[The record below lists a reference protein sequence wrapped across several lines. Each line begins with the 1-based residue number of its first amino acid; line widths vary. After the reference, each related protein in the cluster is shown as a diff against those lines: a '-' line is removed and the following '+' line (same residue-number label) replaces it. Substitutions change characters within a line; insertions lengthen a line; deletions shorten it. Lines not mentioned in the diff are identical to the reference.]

1 MAIEP
6 VHNGGIEG
14 GRKAWVTLITNPGY
28 IAGLLTL
35 HRTLISVS
43 NYPLVVMTTSSLPLP
58 SREIITSSGI
68 EIIEVEHL
76 SPSSAQHGGFDPS
89 FTRFND
95 AWTKIRVFGL
105 EQFERIILID
115 SDMIFLRGMDELFDL
130 ELPGDDWIAASPACV
145 CNPFK
150 LGHYPEDWIPSNCSL
165 SLQSPHTTLQSPPIP
180 SSAPDSPRTSH
191 LLNSGLVI
199 FKPSLSLLDE
209 LVHHLNTSPT
219 IAQSKFADQDVITEV
234 FRGRW
239 KPLPW
244 WCNALKTQ
252 RAVHKDMWRDE
263 EVRLIHYILDK
274 PWNHRPTSLAPHQP
288 SPTPLPPTPITP
300 SNFSSIQSKTSEKRP
315 LPAGLLDAVKSTPPQ
330 ESLTNYDSVHA
341 WWWIVYEDLLDE
353 WKGTDLVGWREVDK
367 YVTR

>member
-6 VHNGGIEG
+6 APILDGRVG

-43 NYPLVVMTTSSLPLP
+43 SYPLIVMTTSSLSQS
-58 SREIITSSGI
+58 SRETITSSGI

-76 SPSSAQHGGFDPS
+76 SPSSDQHSGFDPS
-89 FTRFND
+89 FSRFND

-150 LGHYPEDWIPSNCSL
+150 LKHYPEDWIPSNCSL
-165 SLQSPHTTLQSPPIP
+165 SLQNPYTTLSSPPIP
-180 SSAPDSPRTSH
+180 SPDSKRTSH

-234 FRGRW
+234 FKGRW

-252 RAVHKDMWRDE
+252 RAVHGSMWRDE

-274 PWNHRPTSLAPHQP
+274 PWNHRPSDLPPH
-288 SPTPLPPTPITP
+288 PTLPPTPITP
-300 SNFSSIQSKTSEKRP
+300 SNFTQQQTQNTEKRRP
-315 LPAGLLDAVKSTPPQ
+315 LPPGLLDAVRNTSPQ
-330 ESLTNYDSVHA
+330 ESLTNYDAVHA
-341 WWWIVYEDLLDE
+341 WWWIVYEDLLGE
-353 WKGTDLVGWREVDK
+353 WKAENKAGWREVDQ